1 MPPDVR
7 DTAREAAIVF
17 LAFAC
22 LALLA
27 TWPLVLHLGRA
38 LPGDLG
44 DPLFSSW
51 LLGWDADRLRH
62 GLRGFWD
69 APILYPSRQTI
80 AFSEHMLGIAMFVAP
95 VIWLTGNPILGYDLA
110 FLLTFVVAGCGMYL
124 LARELTGRRDA
135 AFLAGLMFAWSPLR
149 ALHVSHLQVL
159 AWGWMPI
166 ALWGLHRFLA
176 GQRPRSAKASA
187 ERPVSAERAKECSAK
202 ALAERGGS
210 AERGGVAA
218 RSLSR
223 DSIIAL
229 AVFACAFT
237 IQAFSNS
244 YFIYYLALASG
255 FVFVYALAVSST
267 PPPDRLRTLGWLAA
281 ASTLILLCL
290 GAVAWAYVSVRKQY
304 GFRRPY
310 DDWSMFSANLR
321 SYVSAPDTSRL
332 WGVVLHGDEFPE
344 RQLFPGFVT
353 LIASAAA
360 LWPGQA
366 RRRLAVLYGALAA
379 AALILSLG
387 PEPAAWSHRLLPS
400 GPYVWLARIVPG
412 MDGMRVPARLG
423 VVVLLALCV
432 LAALGVARLLAQLQP
447 RTRTVAVVLLG
458 AAIVAEGW
466 AVPLRM
472 APFDARGR
480 PADRAAY
487 RWLAQQPQ
495 GSAIELPILEW
506 AIAPTLTYQYA
517 TLSHTHPIVNGY
529 SGYGSSL
536 QEFLGGAASPLND
549 LDRMEDALHLLAA
562 VGVRYVLVHPA
573 DYEDPHTGADTVAAI
588 RASPALAAEEFRSD
602 AVVAFRL
609 KETGVL
615 TAPAAPVGQRLRATD
630 LRASASDSSDRLSL
644 AFDRDVDT
652 RWLTGRPQ
660 NGDEWITIE
669 FDRTRDVSAI
679 ELQTASRSFGDYPRE
694 LEVESVGEDGSRTVL
709 YRSPMLIP
717 YGRTLAQSGSQPAL
731 VVNLPGNHTRTLT
744 IRQTGRTRRWFWSIH
759 ELGIY
764 ER

>member
-1 MPPDVR
+1 VKDK
-7 DTAREAAIVF
+7 AWEAALVL
-17 LAFAC
+17 LAFAG

-27 TWPLVLHLGRA
+27 TYPLILHLGRA

-69 APILYPSRQTI
+69 APILFPSRHTV
-80 AFSEHMLGIAMFVAP
+80 AFSEHMLGIAIPVAP
-95 VIWLTGNPILGYDLA
+95 IIWLTGNPILGYDLA
-110 FLLTFVVAGCGMYL
+110 FLSTFVVAGSGMYL
-124 LARELTGRRDA
+124 LAREFTGRRDA
-135 AFLAGLMFAWSPLR
+135 AFLAGLIFAFAPMR

-176 GQRPRSAKASA
+176 AQQAAQPSQS
-187 ERPVSAERAKECSAK
+187 
-202 ALAERGGS
+202 RGS
-210 AERGGVAA
+210 TF
-218 RSLSR
+218 
-223 DSIIAL
+223 AL
-229 AVFACAFT
+229 AVFASAFT
-237 IQAFSNS
+237 VQAFSNS
-244 YFIYYLALASG
+244 YFLYYLALASA
-255 FVFVYALAVSST
+255 FVVVYELVSRSAPTAV
-267 PPPDRLRTLGWLAA
+267 RLRALGRLAA
-281 ASTLILLCL
+281 ASAIILFCV
-290 GAVAWAYVSVRKQY
+290 GAVAWAYVSVRRLY

-321 SYVSAPDTSRL
+321 SYVSAPDNTHL
-332 WGVVLHGDEFPE
+332 WGTVLHGDEFPE
-344 RQLFPGFVT
+344 RQLFPGFTV

-360 LWPGQA
+360 LWPGRA
-366 RRRLAVLYGALAA
+366 RRPIATLYGLLAA
-379 AALILSLG
+379 VALLLSLG

-400 GPYVWLARIVPG
+400 GPYLWLARIVPG

-423 VVVLLALCV
+423 VVVLLALSV
-432 LAALGVARLLAQLQP
+432 LAALGIARMLERLRPSAH
-447 RTRTVAVVLLG
+447 RVAVALIG

-472 APFDARGR
+472 APFDARNR

-495 GSAIELPILEW
+495 GGAIELPILEW

-517 TLSHTHPIVNGY
+517 TLSHGHPIVNGY

-549 LDRMEDALHLLAA
+549 LDRIEDALALLGS
-562 VGVRYVLVHPA
+562 VGVRYVLVHQA
-573 DYEDPHTGADTVAAI
+573 DYEDPHIGADTLAAI
-588 RASPALAAEEFRSD
+588 RAHPALASEQFRSD

-609 KETGVL
+609 NGVDPS
-615 TAPAAPVGQRLRATD
+615 APPVLPVGHRLPSSDFHAN
-630 LRASASDSSDRLSL
+630 ASDAADRLTL
-644 AFDRDVDT
+644 AFDGDGDT

-660 NGDEWITIE
+660 NGDEWISID
-669 FDRTRDVSAI
+669 FDRTRDVSSI

-694 LEVESVGEDGSRTVL
+694 LLVESTGEDGARTAL
-709 YRSPMLIP
+709 FRSPMLVA
-717 YGRTLAQSGSQPAL
+717 YGRTLAQGQPQPSL
-731 VVNLPGNHTRTLT
+731 VVNLPANRTRTLT
-744 IRQTGRTRRWFWSIH
+744 IRQTGHTRRWFWSIH
-759 ELGIY
+759 ELGIF

>member
-7 DTAREAAIVF
+7 DTAKEAAVVF

-69 APILYPSRQTI
+69 APILYPSLHTI
-80 AFSEHMLGIAMFVAP
+80 AFSEHMLGIAIFIAP
-95 VIWLTGNPILGYDLA
+95 IIWLTGNPILGYDAA
-110 FLLTFVVAGCGMYL
+110 FLLTFIVAGCGMYL

-135 AFLAGLMFAWSPLR
+135 AFLAGLMFAWSPMR

-166 ALWGLHRFLA
+166 ALWGLHRFLSK
-176 GQRPRSAKASA
+176 QV
-187 ERPVSAERAKECSAK
+187 VS
-202 ALAERGGS
+202 
-210 AERGGVAA
+210 
-218 RSLSR
+218 
-223 DSIIAL
+223 AL

-237 IQAFSNS
+237 LQAFSNS
-244 YFIYYLALASG
+244 YFIYYLALAS
-255 FVFVYALAVSST
+255 VFVVVYELAASSA
-267 PPPDRLRTLGWLAA
+267 PRADRLRAVGWLAV
-281 ASTLILLCL
+281 ASALVLLCI
-290 GAVAWAYVSVRKQY
+290 GAVAWAYVSVRRQY

-353 LIASAAA
+353 LLAAA
-360 LWPGQA
+360 AAFWPGRP
-366 RRRLAVLYGALAA
+366 RRRVAFWYGALATV
-379 AALILSLG
+379 ALLLSLG
-387 PEPAAWSHRLLPS
+387 PEPSAWSHRLLPS
-400 GPYVWLARIVPG
+400 GPYLWLARIVPG

-432 LAALGVARLLAQLQP
+432 LAALGIARLLEHLQP
-447 RTRTVAVVLLG
+447 RTRTATAVLVG
-458 AAIVAEGW
+458 IAIAAEGW

-472 APFDARGR
+472 APFDARNR

-506 AIAPTLTYQYA
+506 SIAPTLTYQYA
-517 TLSHTHPIVNGY
+517 TLSHGHPIVNGY

-549 LDRMEDALHLLAA
+549 LDRIEDALGLLAS
-562 VGVRYVLVHPA
+562 VGVRYVLIHPA
-573 DYEDPHTGADTVAAI
+573 DYEDPHVGADTVAAI
-588 RASPALAAEEFRSD
+588 RARPALAVEEFRSD

-609 KETGVL
+609 TESASL
-615 TAPAAPVGQRLRATD
+615 TAPAAPVGQRLHATD
-630 LRASASDSSDRLSL
+630 FRASASDSSDRLSL
-644 AFDRDVDT
+644 AFDGDADT

-660 NGDEWITIE
+660 NGDEWISIA

-679 ELQTASRSFGDYPRE
+679 ELQTAERSFGDYPRE
-694 LEVESVGEDGSRTVL
+694 LQVESVGEDGRRTVL
-709 YRSPMLIP
+709 YQSPMLIP
-717 YGRTLAQSGSQPAL
+717 YGRALAQGGSQPAL
-731 VVNLPGNHTRTLT
+731 VVNLPANRTRTLT

-764 ER
+764 VR

>member
-7 DTAREAAIVF
+7 DRAKEAALVF

-95 VIWLTGNPILGYDLA
+95 IIWLTANPILAYDVA
-110 FLLTFVVAGCGMYL
+110 FLLTFIVAGCGMYL
-124 LARELTGRRDA
+124 LARKLTGRRDA
-135 AFLAGLMFAWSPLR
+135 AFLAGLMFTWSPMR

-166 ALWGLHRFLA
+166 ALWGLHGFLA
-176 GQRPRSAKASA
+176 SSWKAKASA
-187 ERPVSAERAKECSAK
+187 ERAGSVK
-202 ALAERGGS
+202 ALA
-210 AERGGVAA
+210 
-218 RSLSR
+218 
-223 DSIIAL
+223 I
-229 AVFACAFT
+229 FACAFT

-244 YFIYYLALASG
+244 YFIYYLALASA
-255 FVFVYALAVSST
+255 FVLVYELAVSST
-267 PPPDRLRTLGWLAA
+267 PFPDRLRAIGWLAA
-281 ASTLILLCL
+281 ASALILLCL
-290 GAVAWAYVSVRKQY
+290 GAVAWAYVSVRRQY

-332 WGVVLHGDEFPE
+332 WGIVLHGDEFPE

-353 LIASAAA
+353 LIAAAA
-360 LWPGQA
+360 AFWPG
-366 RRRLAVLYGALAA
+366 RRRRPLAIGYGALAA
-379 AALILSLG
+379 AALLLSLG

-400 GPYVWLARIVPG
+400 GPYLWLARIVPG
-412 MDGMRVPARLG
+412 MDGMRVPARLA

-432 LAALGVARLLAQLQP
+432 LAALGTARLLELLQP
-447 RTRTVAVVLLG
+447 RSRTVAVLLLSV
-458 AAIVAEGW
+458 AIAAEGW
-466 AVPLRM
+466 AVPVRM

-480 PADRAAY
+480 PADRAGY
-487 RWLAQQPQ
+487 RWLMQQPQ

-506 AIAPTLTYQYA
+506 SIAPTLTYQYA
-517 TLSHTHPIVNGY
+517 TLSHGHPIVNGY

-549 LDRMEDALHLLAA
+549 LDRIEDALRLLAA

-573 DYEDPHTGADTVAAI
+573 DYDDPQAGADTIAAI
-588 RASPALAAEEFRSD
+588 RATPALAAEEFRSD
-602 AVVAFRL
+602 AVVGFRL
-609 KETGVL
+609 KESGTL
-615 TAPAAPVGQRLRATD
+615 TAPAAPVGRRLKPSD
-630 LRASASDSSDRLSL
+630 FRASASDASDRLSL

-660 NGDEWITIE
+660 NGDEWISIA
-669 FDRTRDVSAI
+669 FDRTRDISSI

-694 LEVESVGEDGSRTVL
+694 LEMESVGEDGARTVL

-717 YGRTLAQSGSQPAL
+717 YGLTLAQSGSQPAL
-731 VVNLPGNHTRTLT
+731 VVNLPGNRTRTLT
-744 IRQTGRTRRWFWSIH
+744 IRQVGHTRRWFWSIH
-759 ELGIY
+759 ELGIF

>member
-7 DTAREAAIVF
+7 DTAREAAVVF

-62 GLRGFWD
+62 GLHGFWD
-69 APILYPSRQTI
+69 APILYPSRHTV

-95 VIWLTGNPILGYDLA
+95 IIWVTGNPILGYDIA
-110 FLLTFVVAGCGMYL
+110 FILTFIVAGGGMYM

-135 AFLAGLMFAWSPLR
+135 AFLAGMMFAWSPMR

-166 ALWGLHRFLA
+166 ALWGLHRFL
-176 GQRPRSAKASA
+176 SN
-187 ERPVSAERAKECSAK
+187 PVSSATASVER
-202 ALAERGGS
+202 R
-210 AERGGVAA
+210 RHPFV
-218 RSLSR
+218 
-223 DSIIAL
+223 AL

-244 YFIYYLALASG
+244 YFIYYLALASAS
-255 FVFVYALAVSST
+255 VVVCELAASSA
-267 PPPDRLRTLGWLAA
+267 PHGDRLRALGWLAA
-281 ASTLILLCL
+281 ASALILLCL
-290 GAVAWAYVSVRKQY
+290 GAVAWAYVSVRRQY

-332 WGVVLHGDEFPE
+332 WGTVLHGDEFPE
-344 RQLFPGFVT
+344 RQLFPGFVA
-353 LIASAAA
+353 LIAAAA
-360 LWPGQA
+360 AFWPGQP
-366 RRRLAVLYGALAA
+366 RRRVAICYGALAA
-379 AALILSLG
+379 AALLLSLG

-400 GPYVWLARIVPG
+400 GPYLWFARIVPG

-432 LAALGVARLLAQLQP
+432 LAALGFAWLLQHLRP
-447 RTRTVAVVLLG
+447 RTRTATVALVG
-458 AAIVAEGW
+458 AAIAAEGW
-466 AVPLRM
+466 AVPVRM

-517 TLSHTHPIVNGY
+517 TLSHGHSIVNGY

-549 LDRMEDALHLLAA
+549 LDRLDDALELLAA

-573 DYEDPHTGADTVAAI
+573 DFEDPHAGAETLAAI
-588 RASPALAAEEFRSD
+588 RARPALAAEEFRSD
-602 AVVAFRL
+602 AVVGFRL
-609 KETGVL
+609 RKSTTP
-615 TAPAAPVGQRLRATD
+615 TALPAPVGRRLNAAD
-630 LRASASDSSDRLSL
+630 FHASASDSSDRLSL

-660 NGDEWITIE
+660 NGDEWISIE
-669 FDRTRDVSAI
+669 FDRTRDVSTI

-694 LEVESVGEDGSRTVL
+694 LQVESVAEDGGRTEL

-717 YGRTLAQSGSQPAL
+717 YGLALAQSGSQPAL
-731 VVNLPGNHTRTLT
+731 VVNLPRNRTRTLT

-764 ER
+764 VR